1 MSNKSFIHFL
11 SKFFGLYLMNFQSS
25 AYIAFDELYFEK
37 SSITYLSMLKIII
50 WRKNKEKPGDQLTLI
65 LDTLA

>member
-1 MSNKSFIHFL
+1 
-11 SKFFGLYLMNFQSS
+11 MNFQSS

-50 WRKNKEKPGDQLTLI
+50 WRQNKEKPCDQLTLI

>member
-1 MSNKSFIHFL
+1 
-11 SKFFGLYLMNFQSS
+11 MNFQSS

-37 SSITYLSMLKIII
+37 SSITYRSI

-65 LDTLA
+65 IDTLA